1 MKKLNVQINEIID
14 AYKFIRTKI
23 FVKISEFLSKY
34 TKDILTALTRL
45 NWVYTGQ
52 LSTYDCVPIL
62 SANQTEDCISAKYPP
77 INDKTLQ
84 MYTNWMKR
92 INDVTTFNEF
102 CKNKDVEE
110 CKDKLY
116 ELVDDY
122 LVDLETD
129 EKGNITKIIPRWC
142 TYDDENNAESNANS
156 NSENYTNNI
165 SNKRAVPQIAVPQPI
180 INSAYTNLSLGHVS
194 DASNESHSNN
204 LWHRDKILNLLKQNR
219 ELREQVEILDLL
231 ERIKKE
237 GLVGNDEIKF
247 RVSASFKELYSK
259 YYAPKKPTLSPKTQ
273 VIREA
278 ILRIILDDLILSGK
292 IDTESLRQFGFEI
305 PDLDEVKKAE
315 RIVYMPIIQK
325 EAKEEEKPKEELKRD
340 EFKQKF
346 NEFEKFLN
354 ELIFTQDNLINNAYL
369 VTKPLA
375 KKLFQYIEELA
386 NMDNTPPEAKKL
398 LIEMKDYLI
407 KYPLSEKRFANGIA
421 SIPTGVYKQEITVR
435 LTKIEKLLN

>member
-1 MKKLNVQINEIID
+1 MKKLNVKISEIID
-14 AYKFIRTKI
+14 AYKFIREKR

-34 TKDILTALTRL
+34 NKDILTALTRL
-45 NWVYTGQ
+45 DWVYTGQ
-52 LSTYDCVPIL
+52 LSTEECVPIV
-62 SANQTEDCISAKYPP
+62 STKSENCVSVKYPP

-84 MYTNWMKR
+84 MYTYWMKR
-92 INDVTTFNEF
+92 INDVTTFDDF
-102 CKNKDVEE
+102 CKSEDVEE
-110 CKDKLY
+110 CEDKLY
-116 ELVDDY
+116 ELEDDY
-122 LVDLETD
+122 LIELETD
-129 EKGNITKIIPRWC
+129 KKGNIIKIIPRWC

-156 NSENYTNNI
+156 NSENYEKT
-165 SNKRAVPQIAVPQPI
+165 SRAVAQLAVAQPI
-180 INSAYTNLSLGHVS
+180 NNSGNASLSLGHAL
-194 DASNESHSNN
+194 DASNESHTNN

-237 GLVGNDEIKF
+237 GLVGTEEIKF
-247 RVSASFKELYSK
+247 RVSGSFKELYSK

-325 EAKEEEKPKEELKRD
+325 EEAKEKEEQNEEELKRD

-346 NEFEKFLN
+346 EEFEKFLN

-386 NMDNTPPEAKKL
+386 NMDSTPPEAKQL
-398 LIEMKDYLI
+398 LVEIKGYLTN
-407 KYPLSEKRFANGIA
+407 YPLSEKRFANGIA
-421 SIPTGVYKQEITVR
+421 SIPTGVYKQEITPK
-435 LTKIEKLLN
+435 LIKLEKLLS